1 MIPSFSTNPE
11 VILMRPLFARLVLMA
26 CMLTAVIGCSNDTT
40 SPALNNSNESS
51 LRDGTGDAQQPPV
64 HGGTIAGRV
73 FNDANGSGDLDVGET
88 GVGGVTVTLKRVA
101 TGSTASF
108 GTQRVVRTNDDGR
121 YTFER
126 LSAGTYELSVSPSS
140 RISSAPNELTVV
152 LTETN
157 GVVSDVLDA
166 DLGVVATD
174 DGDDQ
179 GDDVDRLVV
188 GAFIRVR
195 GDYFPDSQ
203 VLLASDWA
211 VNDCHGEVACGLGRL
226 RGPITFIDDRTNSF
240 AVMGTLMRAGEET
253 FPLYA
258 QLGQRAEVLLHDAGV
273 GDDFIADLVRPWF
286 SLQDEIHGRIEEV
299 SVRDNTARLVV
310 LDTVVLIVGIDTGND

>member
-1 MIPSFSTNPE
+1 
-11 VILMRPLFARLVLMA
+11 MRPLFARLVLLA
-26 CMLTAVIGCSNDTT
+26 CMLTAVIGCSDDAT

-51 LRDGTGDAQQPPV
+51 LRDGTGDAQQPPL

-73 FNDANGSGDLDVGET
+73 FNDANGSGDLDAGET
-88 GVGGVTVTLKRVA
+88 GVGDVTVTLKRVS
-101 TGSTASF
+101 TGGTASL

-121 YTFER
+121 FTFER

-140 RISSAPNELTVV
+140 RISSAPNELSVV

-166 DLGVVATD
+166 DLGVVATGD
-174 DGDDQ
+174 DDDDQ
-179 GDDVDRLVV
+179 GGDVDRLVV
-188 GAFIRVR
+188 GAFISVR
-195 GDYFPDSQ
+195 GDYFPNSD
-203 VLLASDWA
+203 VLLASNWA
-211 VNDCHGEVACGLGRL
+211 VTDCHGEAACGLGRL

-258 QLGQRAEVLLHDAGV
+258 QLGQRADVLLHDGV
-273 GDDFIADLVRPWF
+273 GNDFIADLVRPWF
-286 SLQDEIHGRIEEV
+286 SLQDEIHGRIEAV
-299 SVRDNTARLVV
+299 TFRDNTARLVV
-310 LDTVVLIVGIDTGND
+310 LDTVVRIVGIDTGND